1 MSIRP
6 LLATTFAVAG
16 LLCAQEAAPQPAEF
30 TVATGTKVPLSLINS
45 VSTKHSAEG
54 DRVYLESVF
63 PVLVNGR
70 IVVPVG
76 SYVAGTVTQLKKPG
90 RVKGR
95 GELYVRF
102 DSLTLPNGV
111 TRDFHGRIGSMDGN
125 AKDELD
131 RAEGKV
137 RSEGNKSGDART
149 VGEATRRGRQH
160 RNHRGRRGRALWHGR
175 GHRRRSRCRRRH
187 DRRIVFARSGRG
199 PGAGNHAG
207 DGARPAD
214 QLHRERIEFRQLPGP
229 PSRHRG
235 HTGRHRRRTLH
246 PPPSPPPAVVVGQA
260 GSLAGSLRPI
270 GNRPSERSSDTGPL
284 QYSPKN
290 SQNLRSQFQP
300 HARSHQ

>member
-6 LLATTFAVAG
+6 VLVLTSVVAG
-16 LLCAQEAAPQPAEF
+16 LLSAQEAAPQPADF
-30 TVATGTKVPLSLINS
+30 TVEIGTKVPLSLINS

-54 DRVYLESVF
+54 DRVYLETVF

-137 RSEGNKSGDART
+137 KSEGNKSGDAKT
-149 VGEATRRGRQH
+149 VGEAAAAGASIGTLAGGAAGHYGMGAGIGAAAGAAAGMIGVLSSRGPDAVLA
-160 RNHRGRRGRALWHGR
+160 RGSTLEMVLDRPISFSENDLNFGNYQAPRAAIAGAPDANGA
-175 GHRRRSRCRRRH
+175 GHSTLPLPRRR
-187 DRRIVFARSGRG
+187 
-199 PGAGNHAG
+199 
-207 DGARPAD
+207 
-214 QLHRERIEFRQLPGP
+214 
-229 PSRHRG
+229 
-235 HTGRHRRRTLH
+235 
-246 PPPSPPPAVVVGQA
+246 
-260 GSLAGSLRPI
+260 
-270 GNRPSERSSDTGPL
+270 
-284 QYSPKN
+284 
-290 SQNLRSQFQP
+290 
-300 HARSHQ
+300 